1 MHIHLNHLTSFYNKP
16 FFLQIWARLTSKS
29 DGAVSGVDGLGGL
42 NVEAD
47 AGQAYLY
54 SELYK
59 TKKRYDTTSILT
71 ETSLLFSFGSWS
83 FEK

>member
-1 MHIHLNHLTSFYNKP
+1 MTIVIVMAY
-16 FFLQIWARLTSKS
+16 FLQIWARLTSKS
-29 DGAVSGVDGLGGL
+29 DGGVSAVEGLSGL

-59 TKKRYDTTSILT
+59 TKKRYDTKPPATQTSQIFSIFILHGQIQI
-71 ETSLLFSFGSWS
+71 FW
-83 FEK
+83 K

>member
-1 MHIHLNHLTSFYNKP
+1 MAY
-16 FFLQIWARLTSKS
+16 FLQIWARLTSKS
-29 DGAVSGVDGLGGL
+29 DGGVSSVEGLRGL

-59 TKKRYDTTSILT
+59 TKKRYDTKPPATQTSQIF
-71 ETSLLFSFGSWS
+71 SICHIAWPDPDLL
-83 FEK
+83 KVTV